1 MIGQTFSHYR
11 VLSQLGGGG
20 MGVVYEAE
28 DLNLGRRVAL
38 KFLPPETEKDPL
50 ALDRFQREA
59 RAASA
64 LNHPNICT
72 IYEVAEDSGRHFIA
86 MELLEGETLKSRI
99 RNQPMELEQLLNLG
113 IQIADALDAAHA
125 KGIIHRDIKP
135 ANIFVTSR
143 NQAKILDFGLAKRT
157 AKPSVLSA
165 ATIGSAATVD
175 EPFLTSPGSTVGT
188 VAYMSP
194 EQARGKDLDARTD
207 LFSFG
212 AVLYE
217 MATGALPFR
226 GDTSAVIFDAI
237 LNRPPAPPLRLNPD
251 LPPQFEEI
259 LNKLLEKDRDLRYQS
274 AAEVRSDLK
283 RLKRD
288 SESGTMLA
296 ATSSSSSAAQTSAR
310 QAASCRLADPVS
322 DRRPGRRR
330 HRLCVSQAR
339 PRAYRKR
346 FDPDCRFRKHHGR
359 PRFRWHAQESAGRR
373 SGPIPVFERFSRT
386 ENPPDVAVHGPQPRR
401 PHHQRRRPRNLPARW
416 HQGHAQRQH

>member
-1 MIGQTFSHYR
+1 MIGQTVSHYR

-20 MGVVYEAE
+20 MGVVYEAG
-28 DLNLGRRVAL
+28 DLNLGRHVAL
-38 KFLPPETEKDPL
+38 KFLPPETEKDTN

-72 IYEVAEDSGRHFIA
+72 IYEIGEDGGRHFIA
-86 MELLEGETLKSRI
+86 MELLEGVTLKNRI
-99 RNQPMELEQLLNLG
+99 HGQPLELDQLLDLG
-113 IQIADALDAAHA
+113 IQMADALDAAHA

-135 ANIFVTSR
+135 ANIFVTNR

-157 AKPSVLSA
+157 VQPSVL
-165 ATIGSAATVD
+165 ATATLGSAATVD

-194 EQARGKDLDARTD
+194 EQARGKDLDRRTD

-217 MATGALPFR
+217 MATGAIPFR

-237 LNRPPAPPLRLNPD
+237 LNRPPTPPIRLNPD
-251 LPPQFEEI
+251 VPPQLEEM
-259 LNKLLEKDRDLRYQS
+259 LNKLLEKDRELRYQS

-288 SESGTMLA
+288 SESGTIPAL
-296 ATSSSSSAAQTSAR
+296 TSSSASTRKPPAAAR
-310 QAASCRLADPVS
+310 KLPGWLIPAVLVALVAAGILVVLM
-322 DRRPGRRR
+322 RR
-330 HRLCVSQAR
+330 
-339 PRAYRKR
+339 
-346 FDPDCRFRKHHGR
+346 
-359 PRFRWHAQESAGRR
+359 
-373 SGPIPVFERFSRT
+373 
-386 ENPPDVAVHGPQPRR
+386 
-401 PHHQRRRPRNLPARW
+401 
-416 HQGHAQRQH
+416 GHALTEKDSIL

>member
-1 MIGQTFSHYR
+1 MIGQTVSHYR

-28 DLNLGRRVAL
+28 DINLGRHVAL
-38 KFLPPETEKDPL
+38 KFLPPETEKDPV

-72 IYEVAEDSGRHFIA
+72 IYEVGEDGGRHFIA
-86 MELLEGETLKSRI
+86 MELLEGQTLKSLI
-99 RNQPMELEQLLNLG
+99 HGQPMDLEPLLNLG
-113 IQIADALDAAHA
+113 TQIADALDAAHA
-125 KGIIHRDIKP
+125 KGIVHRDIKP

-157 AKPSVLSA
+157 VKASPLDAV
-165 ATIGSAATVD
+165 TISSAATVD
-175 EPFLTSPGSTVGT
+175 NPFLTSPGSTVGT

-217 MATGALPFR
+217 MATGTVAFH

-237 LNRPPAPPLRLNPD
+237 LNRPPASPLRLNPD
-251 LPPQFEEI
+251 LPPHFEEI

-283 RLKRD
+283 RIKRD
-288 SESGTMLA
+288 SESGTILA
-296 ATSSSSSAAQTSAR
+296 AASSSPSIRKVPPPARKLPVWLVPALVVALVAAGIGFVFLKRGHALTEKDSILITDFVNTPPTPSSMARSRKRWLWIWASLPISTSSRNRRFAR
-310 QAASCRLADPVS
+310 HCSLWAEAPATVS
-322 DRRPGRRR
+322 P
-330 HRLCVSQAR
+330 AT
-339 PRAYRKR
+339 
-346 FDPDCRFRKHHGR
+346 
-359 PRFRWHAQESAGRR
+359 WAGR
-373 SGPIPVFERFSRT
+373 SANAMASR
-386 ENPPDVAVHGPQPRR
+386 PC
-401 PHHQRRRPRNLPARW
+401 
-416 HQGHAQRQH
+416 